1 MKVTSLTVSCVCL
14 NLPLNLNLVWF
25 IFVIP
30 MLPLGNDFIFNGL
43 KPSWHKSRTFIGYW
57 FSKLVFIW
65 SHILLKGT
73 SGTNIDI
80 PHFIFYYLYY
90 GPNFRFGGT
99 KYLWFVNVIRK
110 YLSLVCSFNM
120 FRKLQCH
127 TLTSWGQVKH
137 LCISK
142 LTIIGS
148 DNGLSPSQRQAN
160 IWTNAGISLIW
171 TLGSNFSEILTK
183 IRTYSFKKMHLK
195 MSSVEWQ
202 QICCGLIVSTQW
214 PTHEDVVIISKV

>member
-1 MKVTSLTVSCVCL
+1 MNDRIYIGCL
-14 NLPLNLNLVWF
+14 IKKRLSIVVPYPLF
-25 IFVIP
+25 IIP
-30 MLPLGNDFIFNGL
+30 P
-43 KPSWHKSRTFIGYW
+43 P
-57 FSKLVFIW
+57 
-65 SHILLKGT
+65 
-73 SGTNIDI
+73 
-80 PHFIFYYLYY
+80 P
-90 GPNFRFGGT
+90 
-99 KYLWFVNVIRK
+99 
-110 YLSLVCSFNM
+110 
-120 FRKLQCH
+120 
-127 TLTSWGQVKH
+127 QVKH